1 MPAFLLRNHPSS
13 GSLHEF
19 WEALS
24 PGERVRLAKLNTPF
38 KIQSFID
45 DIPYSPEE
53 RYRSPLS
60 VLRDRRAHCFDG
72 ALLGATLLRSLG
84 HPPRVLEMLP
94 ENDDDHMLAVFKLDG
109 LWGAVAKSNF
119 VGLRYREPIFRTLR
133 ELVLSYFEDFFNVLG
148 QKSLR
153 GYTYPMNLGPW
164 DRLKWMTSDEHLE
177 EIAEHVAHLRK
188 VSLLTPRMA
197 RALSPVDPLS
207 LRAGLLGSDAAGLY
221 KPKKADG

>member
-1 MPAFLLRNHPSS
+1 MPPLPRRNHLSS
-13 GSLHEF
+13 GPLQVF
-19 WEALS
+19 WQALS
-24 PGERVRLAKLNTPF
+24 PLERGRLARLDTPF
-38 KIQSFID
+38 KIQRFID
-45 DIPYSPEE
+45 TIPYSPEE

-84 HPPRVLEMLP
+84 HPPRILEMLP
-94 ENDDDHMLAVFKLDG
+94 ENDDDHMLAVFRVGG

-153 GYTYPMNLGPW
+153 GYTYPMNLAPW
-164 DRLKWMTSDEHLE
+164 DRLKWMTSDDHLE
-177 EIAEHVAHLRK
+177 EIAEHVATLRK
-188 VSLLTPRMA
+188 VRMLTPKMV

-207 LRAGLLGSDAAGLY
+207 LRSGLLGSDAAGLY
-221 KPKKADG
+221 KPKKRGQ